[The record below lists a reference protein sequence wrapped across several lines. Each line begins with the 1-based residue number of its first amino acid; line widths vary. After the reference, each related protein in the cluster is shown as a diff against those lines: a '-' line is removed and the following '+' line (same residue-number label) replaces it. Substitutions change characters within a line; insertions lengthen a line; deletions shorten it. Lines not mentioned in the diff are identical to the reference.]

1 VISETDES
9 TTFYY
14 CKIRQRGVGD
24 GLGVRTLPFHRRL
37 EESEVGFRYL
47 VPNPQPLRIVAY
59 FGGITKWLRK
69 SDWNDRNTL

>member
-47 VPNPQPLRIVAY
+47 VPQPLRIDVY
-59 FGGITKWLRK
+59 IGGSIKRVRK
-69 SDWNDRNTL
+69 SARNNPNS